1 MDNESIMASET
12 AQAYRVLCEFCSLM
26 FTDNPSDDV
35 LDQLIEQRA
44 LFKEDPFASV
54 AQEASS
60 ALFEALSKS
69 DGPNREAFKADVKRD
84 YTYLFRMVGASH
96 TSPYESVYRTDDRTM
111 FGPTT
116 LDVRDTYRAWGVQ
129 VPRQGSTPDDHI
141 GYEFAF
147 LAHVLGIIE
156 KAGQREDP
164 TTDASPGE
172 AVPSA
177 LAHEAVDAVRA
188 QGHVR
193 SFLSDHLLVFAPV
206 YLKNVQTRA
215 TEPFYRAVAAVA
227 AGTIESLAD
236 ALGARAAETVDTSAY
251 LLTN

>member
-1 MDNESIMASET
+1 MNSESSMASET
-12 AQAYRVLCEFCSLM
+12 AQAYRVLCEFCSLL
-26 FTDNPSDDV
+26 FTDNPSNDV

-44 LFKEDPFASV
+44 LIKEDPFASV
-54 AQEASS
+54 APEAAN
-60 ALFEALSKS
+60 ALFEALSKAEPPS
-69 DGPNREAFKADVKRD
+69 REAFRAEVKRD

-116 LDVRDTYRAWGVQ
+116 LDVREAYRAWGMQ

-147 LAHVLGIIE
+147 LAHLLGIIE
-156 KAGQREDP
+156 QAGQHKDQLTGAALGEDAQSDFAEEP
-164 TTDASPGE
+164 HDAMR
-172 AVPSA
+172 ARD
-177 LAHEAVDAVRA
+177 DA
-188 QGHVR
+188 R

-215 TEPFYRAVAAVA
+215 TEPFYGAVAAIA

-236 ALGARAAETVDTSAY
+236 TLGARPTDTIDASAY
-251 LLTN
+251 LLSE